1 MIMFYMSK
9 KDYRLDIKDTAKNG
23 AKSILISLIFGIL
36 IIHIFGWRINNLIPD
51 FKICNEWCPGQL
63 EILLNYPI
71 HYFAGYA
78 TWHFLIKILFKF
90 FIKSEFMDK
99 YKHELI

>member
-1 MIMFYMSK
+1 MKK

-23 AKSILISLIFGIL
+23 VKSILIGLIFGIL
-36 IIHIFGWRINNLIPD
+36 IIHIFGWRINNFIPD

-63 EILLNYPI
+63 EMLLNYPI
-71 HYFAGYA
+71 HYFAGFA

-99 YKHELI
+99 NKHELI